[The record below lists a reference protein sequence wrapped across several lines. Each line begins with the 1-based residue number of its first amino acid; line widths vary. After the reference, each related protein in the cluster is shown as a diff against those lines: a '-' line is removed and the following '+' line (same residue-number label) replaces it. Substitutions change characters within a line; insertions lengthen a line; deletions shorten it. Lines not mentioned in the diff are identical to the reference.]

1 MQGDKEKKMNLPV
14 SFLCDRDR
22 YDIPTSQVG
31 FIKGFIIPTFNTL
44 INIFPTLNYTIENA
58 KINLKKWEDLI
69 EQHRLTGWSPTN
81 DIHDKKVF
89 NNFNKGNKIS
99 FLHYSSRF
107 SMQNDINSKEEND
120 SNENINSNNFNKKL
134 YLHLNNKQNNFFNK

>member
-1 MQGDKEKKMNLPV
+1 MNLPV

-44 INIFPTLNYTIENA
+44 INIFPSLNYTIENA

-69 EQHRLTGWSPTN
+69 EEHRLTGWTPTN
-81 DIHDKKVF
+81 DINDKIVP
-89 NNFNKGNKIS
+89 NNLNRGNKIS

-107 SMQNDINSKEEND
+107 SFKNDIINKQEND
-120 SNENINSNNFNKKL
+120 NYENKNYNNFNKKL
-134 YLHLNNKQNNFFNK
+134 FLHVNNQKNNFFNK